1 MNVHFIAIGG
11 SAMHNLAISLTL
23 KGYNVSGSDD
33 EIFEPAAGRL
43 KKYGIFPDSIGWNSN
58 RITKNID
65 AVILGMHAR
74 VDNPELIKAKELGLK
89 IYSYPEFIYEQS
101 KLKKRVVIGGSHGKT
116 TITSMILHVLD
127 ACNLP
132 CDYMVGAQLEGFEVM
147 TKLTDDASCIIIEG
161 DEYLTSPLDR
171 RPKFHVYKPD
181 IGLISGIAWDHVNV
195 FPTFE
200 NYVKQ
205 FQIFADMIPSNGA
218 LIYCNE
224 DAHCVEIASKTKTKH
239 KIPYTL
245 PEYRIENGKYYVL
258 LRDEEY
264 LLQVFGRHN
273 LLNVN
278 AACQVCACLGINN
291 KDFFTAIQSFKG
303 ASKRLERVYEDAEK
317 AIYKDFAH
325 SPSKLKATI
334 NAVKEKYPHRHLVAC
349 VELHTFSSLTGEFL
363 KQYAHT
369 MDEADIAIVYFNPHA
384 ITLKK
389 LPPITE
395 DIVFGAFANK
405 KLIVFQNSKKL
416 SDYLSSIVWENK
428 NLLMMSSGNFDGMSF
443 EDLFK

>member
-1 MNVHFIAIGG
+1 
-11 SAMHNLAISLTL
+11 
-23 KGYNVSGSDD
+23 
-33 EIFEPAAGRL
+33 
-43 KKYGIFPDSIGWNSN
+43 
-58 RITKNID
+58 
-65 AVILGMHAR
+65 
-74 VDNPELIKAKELGLK
+74 
-89 IYSYPEFIYEQS
+89 
-101 KLKKRVVIGGSHGKT
+101 
-116 TITSMILHVLD
+116 
-127 ACNLP
+127 
-132 CDYMVGAQLEGFEVM
+132 
-147 TKLTDDASCIIIEG
+147 
-161 DEYLTSPLDR
+161 
-171 RPKFHVYKPD
+171 
-181 IGLISGIAWDHVNV
+181 
-195 FPTFE
+195 
-200 NYVKQ
+200 
-205 FQIFADMIPSNGA
+205 
-218 LIYCNE
+218 
-224 DAHCVEIASKTKTKH
+224 
-239 KIPYTL
+239 
-245 PEYRIENGKYYVL
+245 
-258 LRDEEY
+258 
-264 LLQVFGRHN
+264 

-384 ITLKK
+384 IALKK

-395 DIVFGAFANK
+395 DIVFGAFADK

-416 SDYLSSIVWENK
+416 SDNLSSIVWENK
-428 NLLMMSSGNFDGMSF
+428 NLLMMSSGKFDGMSF